1 MKLDFSAFAF
11 IFTLAAVVNGLG
23 IVRWLSGFSE
33 FLRRRDDLAVDHY
46 WVFNVFAAFQF
57 LLHILLWWS
66 LWAVRAVE
74 AFNFLHYLYLLT
86 GPILLFL
93 ASSLLIPDFPDGQMD
108 VRKHYYRVRRS
119 YATILGCLWV
129 WVIFLWP
136 VMRGVVEETTP
147 FIGAFLIMAVVQ
159 RISSSP
165 KVQGTIAILN
175 WVLLLV
181 FISLYS
187 MQLGGVARDLL

>member
-1 MKLDFSAFAF
+1 MTLDFSAFAF

-33 FLRRRDDLAVDHY
+33 YLRKRDDLAVDHY

-74 AFNFLHYLYLLT
+74 TFNFLHYLYLLT

-93 ASSLLIPDFPDGQMD
+93 ASSLLIPDLPDGQMD

-119 YATILGCLWV
+119 YATILACLWV

-147 FIGAFLIMAVVQ
+147 FTGAFLIMAVVQ

-187 MQLGGVARDLL
+187 MQLGGVARHLL